1 MYSQRQELGGN
12 RDSAP
17 YLSELT
23 TQREENHNMSWFWI
37 IAVLAAVG
45 VATDLFYTSTT
56 FFEAR
61 FNIAA
66 LGAFLVGQL
75 FFVLY
80 EIDKKIEAL
89 KVDNLRDSLE
99 ELKRGLEKA
108 ARSIEALE
116 SSDNPDIDPLDR

>member
-12 RDSAP
+12 RESAP
-17 YLSELT
+17 YLQELT
-23 TQREENHNMSWFWI
+23 TRREENHNMSWFWI

-66 LGAFLVGQL
+66 LGVFLVGQL

-89 KVDNLRDSLE
+89 KVDDLRASLE
-99 ELKRGLEKA
+99 ELKSSLEEA
-108 ARSIEALE
+108 TRRIEELE
-116 SSDNPDIDPLDR
+116 SLANL